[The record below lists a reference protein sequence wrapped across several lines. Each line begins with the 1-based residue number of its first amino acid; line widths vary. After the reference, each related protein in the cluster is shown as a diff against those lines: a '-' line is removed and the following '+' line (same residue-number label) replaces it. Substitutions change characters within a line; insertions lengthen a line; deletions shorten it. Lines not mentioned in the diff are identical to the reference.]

1 MIEYLYIP
9 IILFLYYRTWRYNYL
24 IDDPV
29 PRDGYLYQLS
39 KKVPYVWYDRRRPML
54 ATVTNIGVFMAVCG
68 YIHLLFGW
76 KAALLYAVFPL
87 NVSGVA
93 WVTGNYYISTAL
105 LVLASWFW
113 LKVGGVGIVLAGLFY
128 GAALNSTLLS
138 VPFMVPA
145 LFFPYGWTMAVP
157 LAAFLGGKRLRT
169 GLRLRKADHDGMG
182 IASGFRWTNFYHVP
196 RVLAY
201 YIYLSLWPNKMGF
214 FHSFGK
220 KKEQQTWKFWWASV
234 AVVISFATA
243 TAMIDWKMAL
253 FWFAFI
259 GLFSQFII
267 LGQFVTE
274 RYTVIANVFFCAL
287 MAKVLPYELFLII
300 AVLYFCR
307 SLSYIP
313 AWKDN
318 ERLFG
323 YSSTQFP
330 ESAENWVNFGSY
342 YIERGDHFTAIK
354 PLLLA
359 ERLTEGNKYGIYVD
373 LANCY
378 ASGGFFQKALMW
390 TEKALGCAT
399 LDKIGEMIEQKKRLE
414 NKLNIINHGHNRLKK
429 MGVV

>member
-1 MIEYLYIP
+1 M
-9 IILFLYYRTWRYNYL
+9 
-24 IDDPV
+24 
-29 PRDGYLYQLS
+29 
-39 KKVPYVWYDRRRPML
+39 
-54 ATVTNIGVFMAVCG
+54 ATVTNIGVYTAVCG

-76 KAALLYAVFPL
+76 KAALLFAVFPL

-93 WVTGNYYISTAL
+93 WVTGNYYMSTVL
-105 LVLASWFW
+105 LVLAAWHW
-113 LKVGGVGIVLAGLFY
+113 LSQGVPLAAAAFY

-138 VPFMVPA
+138 LPFIVPA
-145 LFFPYGWTMAVP
+145 LFFPYGWLCSIP
-157 LAAFLGGKRLRT
+157 LAAFLFGKRLRT
-169 GLRLRKADHDGMG
+169 GLKLRKADHDGMG
-182 IASGFRWTNFYHVP
+182 LASGFAWKNFYHVP

-201 YIYLSLWPNKMGF
+201 YIYLSLWPVRLGF

-220 KKEQQTWKFWWASV
+220 KAEQQTWKFWWASV
-234 AVVISFATA
+234 AVVVSFGVLAA
-243 TAMIDWKMAL
+243 SVIQAGMVDWKMAL
-253 FWFAFI
+253 CWFAFI

-274 RYTVIANVFFCAL
+274 RYTMAANVFFCVL
-287 MAKVLPYELFLII
+287 MTAILPYELFLVL

-323 YSSTQFP
+323 YSASQFP
-330 ESAENWVNFGSY
+330 DCAENWVNFASY

-359 ERLTEGNKYGIYVD
+359 ERLAQGNKYGIYVD

-378 ASGGFFQKALMW
+378 ASGGFF
-390 TEKALGCAT
+390 EKALLWTDKALECAT
-399 LDKIGEMIEQKKRLE
+399 LDKVTEMIEQKDRLKSKITLME
-414 NKLNIINHGHNRLKK
+414 HGKKRLKK
-429 MGVV
+429 MGVI